1 METEIKL
8 GFADKESLYGVIGS
22 DWFTEYCTD
31 GTSGVSYILEN
42 SYRDTKDMK
51 VSSRGGMV
59 RVRHYAG
66 GDDDFYEFTVKY
78 GGGVEG
84 GLHKRYEW
92 NVKSETGVF
101 AIGEFKKNAADEDP
115 VELLD
120 ELLEGISDTDLLEL
134 CRNSFRR
141 TFLELRYGVST
152 MEACID
158 YGTIEDS
165 EGQVRE
171 YICELELELVSGDVS
186 DVQAMSEVIMANA
199 SCKPFDDTKYHRT
212 IRYISKG

>member
-22 DWFTEYCTD
+22 DWFTAYCTD
-31 GTSGVSYILEN
+31 NTSGVSYILEN
-42 SYRDTKDMK
+42 SYRDTKDML
-51 VSSRGGMV
+51 VSRRGGMV

-66 GDDDFYEFTVKY
+66 GADDLYEFTIKY

-101 AIGEFKKNAADEDP
+101 ETAGFKKSAAGGDP

-120 ELLEGISDTDLLEL
+120 DLLDGITDADFIEL
-134 CRNSFRR
+134 CSNSFRR
-141 TFLELRYGVST
+141 TTFELKYGGST

-165 EGQVRE
+165 EGQIRE
-171 YICELELELVSGDVS
+171 YICELELELVSGDVN
-186 DVQAMSEVIMANA
+186 DVQAMSEVIMEHA

-212 IRYISKG
+212 IKYINKD